1 MVKTN
6 KIHYY
11 IDLDGVLA
19 DHDLQSRAFD
29 VKIAK
34 DEGSDSGIAYDISE
48 YPEKFFR
55 TMPPMMDVHLFQD
68 WLKGIDNT
76 RVHILTAVPKRRT
89 TATSVFDEKRD
100 WVKEHFPFIR
110 SSNINICFREHKRLF
125 ATLHPHSILIDDN
138 KNNINEWRGAGG
150 IGILHKNAISS
161 IKKAMEIHDAL
172 QFVI

>member
-11 IDLDGVLA
+11 VDMDGVLC
-19 DHDLQSRAFD
+19 DHDLQTRAFD
-29 VKIAK
+29 VKIEK
-34 DEGSDSGIAYDISE
+34 DPSSDSGIAYDVSE

-55 TMPPMMDVHLFQD
+55 TMPPMMDLHLFQD
-68 WLKGIDNT
+68 YLKGIEND

-100 WVKEHFPFIR
+100 WVKEHLPFIR
-110 SSNINICFREHKRLF
+110 STNIHIVFREHKRLF

-138 KNNINEWRGAGG
+138 KNNINEWRHAGG
-150 IGILHKNAISS
+150 IAIHHTDALSS
-161 IKKAMEIHDAL
+161 IKKAMKVHDAIWNL
-172 QFVI
+172 I